1 MLALVEAIR
10 KWRPYLLGSKFTVKT
25 NYSSLKYL
33 LEQKITIAAQVKWL
47 TKLVGFDYEVVY
59 RKEKEN
65 VVVDALS
72 RRNDEFTVEC

>member
-33 LEQKITIAAQVKWL
+33 LEQQITIAAQEKWL
-47 TKLVGFDYEVVY
+47 TKLVGIDYEVVY

>member
-33 LEQKITIAAQVKWL
+33 LEQQITIAAQEKWL
-47 TKLVGFDYEVVY
+47 TKLVEIDYEVVY